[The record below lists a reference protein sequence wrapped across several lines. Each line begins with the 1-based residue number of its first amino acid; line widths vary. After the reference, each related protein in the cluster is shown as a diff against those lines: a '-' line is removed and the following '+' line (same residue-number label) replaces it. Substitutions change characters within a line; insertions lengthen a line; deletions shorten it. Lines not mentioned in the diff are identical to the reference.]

1 METTEKRS
9 ASPRQKRKSLA
20 VDQTTYDLLEEICVK
35 QYRSRIDQLKVL
47 IENEHDR
54 LFRGENI

>member
-1 METTEKRS
+1 METIEKPPV
-9 ASPRQKRKSLA
+9 SPRQKRKSLA
-20 VDQTTYDLLEEICVK
+20 VDQATYDLLEEICVQ

-54 LFRGENI
+54 LFGGEAR